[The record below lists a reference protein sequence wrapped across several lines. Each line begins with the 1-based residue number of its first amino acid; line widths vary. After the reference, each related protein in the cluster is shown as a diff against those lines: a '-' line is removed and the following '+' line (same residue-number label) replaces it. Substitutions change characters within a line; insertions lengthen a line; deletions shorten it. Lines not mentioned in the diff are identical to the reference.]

1 MLLIN
6 YFIGYESFS
15 RVPFLGFVKRE
26 GFVKC
31 FFFLGFVNCFVF
43 IVNCSLNEPVQEQ
56 KKKPLT
62 GVSMIT
68 KGGENSDVN
77 KKS

>member
-1 MLLIN
+1 ML
-6 YFIGYESFS
+6 
-15 RVPFLGFVKRE
+15 
-26 GFVKC
+26 
-31 FFFLGFVNCFVF
+31 FLGFVNCLVF
-43 IVNCSLNEPVQEQ
+43 MVNCSLNEPVQEE

-62 GVSMIT
+62 GVSMIM

>member
-1 MLLIN
+1 MITNPFQGCL
-6 YFIGYESFS
+6 
-15 RVPFLGFVKRE
+15 FLGFVKRE

-31 FFFLGFVNCFVF
+31 FFLGFVNCLVF
-43 IVNCSLNEPVQEQ
+43 MVNCSLNEPVQEE

-62 GVSMIT
+62 GVSMIM